1 MTQGD
6 FQTVLFGESEF
17 MSLDRDRVTGSQSW
31 LQGGKQR
38 IDLTKRILIFD
49 LCHSGW

>member
-17 MSLDRDRVTGSQSW
+17 MSPDRDRVTGSQSW